1 MLAVDTRSAVS
12 TEDNNIDTLEL
23 VFTVSTN
30 DEEKD
35 KDVCLNARDLSIVW
49 GSDHRYWKWTHNMKE
64 DICYDNVEVAELLN
78 VCSLQIDGKYEA
90 QKLKEGLMYEVQFV
104 VMLKDNLNI
113 SSPVNLTLALPDGTK
128 QESKQYLMEEPRNRM
143 IGITAGQFQAP
154 NMCGDINFSLMET
167 SGSIGKKGLV
177 VIGALIVPKLF

>member
-1 MLAVDTRSAVS
+1 
-12 TEDNNIDTLEL
+12 
-23 VFTVSTN
+23 
-30 DEEKD
+30 
-35 KDVCLNARDLSIVW
+35 
-49 GSDHRYWKWTHNMKE
+49 MKE